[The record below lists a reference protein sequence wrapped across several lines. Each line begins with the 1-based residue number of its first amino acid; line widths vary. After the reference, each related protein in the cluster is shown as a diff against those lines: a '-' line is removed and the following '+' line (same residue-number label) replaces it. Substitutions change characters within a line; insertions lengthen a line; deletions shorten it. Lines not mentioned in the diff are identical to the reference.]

1 MKQNMAKY
9 TFSGHETFYCRH
21 YWLKKGFD
29 FLRENNNF
37 NDDDAVIKLGV
48 GKNMVSSIRFWL
60 RAFNIT
66 QNEGR
71 NNEDLTNLGRF
82 LFEDE
87 GADPYLEDVNSLWLL
102 HYHLVKK
109 GLASIYQLFFN
120 KIKNGDREFSDGK
133 IKKELIYQI
142 EKNQQDIPSE
152 KTLEN
157 DVKVFRANFLQP
169 RRSNNIEDDFNGLL
183 QELNL
188 FEQIGSKK
196 MIAQNSTRDTIS
208 EELFLYTILDR
219 FEGRRS
225 ISVEEIISD
234 DNSPGLIFCMSEYGV
249 LKKLKEIS
257 IKIPQVKL
265 TEDAGIRELQLSED
279 LDKTTVLRSY
289 YE

>member
-1 MKQNMAKY
+1 MTKY

>member
-1 MKQNMAKY
+1 
-9 TFSGHETFYCRH
+9 
-21 YWLKKGFD
+21 
-29 FLRENNNF
+29 
-37 NDDDAVIKLGV
+37 
-48 GKNMVSSIRFWL
+48 
-60 RAFNIT
+60 
-66 QNEGR
+66 
-71 NNEDLTNLGRF
+71 
-82 LFEDE
+82 
-87 GADPYLEDVNSLWLL
+87 LWLL